1 MIFCVFLFYL
11 NHAFSV
17 FASKSFIH
25 TVFHDVT
32 KLMKL
37 RPVVGYGIIVA
48 YASDFTVVLV
58 EDIDILFT
66 A

>member
-1 MIFCVFLFYL
+1 MFDYVCLSS
-11 NHAFSV
+11 AV
-17 FASKSFIH
+17 FAGESLIH

-48 YASDFTVVLV
+48 YASDFAVVLV